1 MEVIDLDLEKLWG
14 CRSVFFFFWQ
24 WELVC
29 GKGASHDHPPP
40 PGPRQGLSGLL
51 LHPRGM
57 RWEGCPD
64 TWYGRLIIS
73 ALAASLGEFPN

>member
-14 CRSVFFFFWQ
+14 CYPVFFFFFSWQ

-29 GKGASHDHPPP
+29 GKGASRDPPL
-40 PGPRQGLSGLL
+40 RRGLSGVL

-64 TWYGRLIIS
+64 TRYGRLIIS